1 MHQIDTYKTIA
12 TPSEGIYKEKGSKFL
27 AFAFPVNSKEEV
39 EKNIEEIR
47 KKYFDA
53 RHHCYA
59 WRLLGA
65 TPTMNSTFRCNDNG
79 EPSGTAG
86 KPIYG
91 QILSNEITNILVI
104 VVRYFGGILL
114 GTGGLTK
121 AYKQA
126 AQDAIQNATIVQRTI
141 TESIQITFQ
150 YEKTSAVMKILKENS
165 ITPSKP
171 SYNESGNCIMSIQ
184 VGIKD
189 VEKIKTLLDLF

>member
-1 MHQIDTYKTIA
+1 MQQNIDTYKTIA
-12 TPSEGIYKEKGSKFL
+12 APSEGIYKEKGSKFL
-27 AFAFPVNSKEEV
+27 AFAFPINSKEQA
-39 EKNIEEIR
+39 EEHIALLR

-59 WRLLGA
+59 WRL
-65 TPTMNSTFRCNDNG
+65 NNNIFRTSDDG
-79 EPSGTAG
+79 EPGGTAG

-91 QILSNEITNILVI
+91 QILSTEVTNILIV

-126 AQDAIQNATIVQRTI
+126 AREAIQNATIIEDVI
-141 TESIQITFQ
+141 TENIQITFP

-165 ITPSKP
+165 ITPTKP
-171 SYNESGNCIMSIQ
+171 SYNESGICTMSIQ
-184 VGIKD
+184 VRLKD
-189 VEKIKTLLDLF
+189 TEKIKIAILSPQ